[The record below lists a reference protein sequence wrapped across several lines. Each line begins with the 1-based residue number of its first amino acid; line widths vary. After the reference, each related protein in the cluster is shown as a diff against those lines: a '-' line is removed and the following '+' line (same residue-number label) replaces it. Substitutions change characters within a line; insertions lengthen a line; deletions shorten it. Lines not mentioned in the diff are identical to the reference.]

1 MLKKWN
7 IIWITV
13 LLAVAMV
20 FFTACGGNE
29 PASGNNGT
37 DPGTATSGEDGG
49 TEDPEM
55 GTDPGEVDGL
65 DLIGGSLSYVCEQ
78 NKLSKLLDFYENI
91 HLVTR
96 FTDGEEGQC
105 VYFRFQGNNGWAAVD
120 YSETNRQVLSGCIGP
135 MYFYTEPGKVT
146 GLLNMEEYT
155 AGSQPE
161 DEAYFDLAISA
172 MINEDAQVENVED
185 LGNYVKVTASIQTA
199 DGVLHDIYV
208 LDKST
213 LHLIEAFYMDADG
226 MEMGGNSLEKNWDD
240 NGLIAN
246 FLTAWEET
254 RTVTFIYDKMLAN
267 GNVVTEKAK
276 VEVPATW
283 EVLPQYPEE
292 TYYYM
297 NKENTIPYTY
307 PGDGKSYKVYVT
319 NVAG

>member
-7 IIWITV
+7 IVWITV

-20 FFTACGGNE
+20 FFTACGGDE

-96 FTDGEEGQC
+96 FTDGDEGQC

-135 MYFYTEPGKVT
+135 MYFYTEPGVVT

-155 AGSQPE
+155 ANQPNGE
-161 DEAYFDLAISA
+161 PYFDQAIAA

-185 LGNYVKVTASIQTA
+185 LGNYLKVTAGVQMA
-199 DGVLHDIYV
+199 DGLLHDIYV
-208 LDKST
+208 LDKGS

-319 NVAG
+319 NIAG

>member
-7 IIWITV
+7 MIWITV

-20 FFTACGGNE
+20 FFSACGGE
-29 PASGNNGT
+29 KPASGNNGI
-37 DPGTATSGEDGG
+37 DQEAGMES
-49 TEDPEM
+49 
-55 GTDPGEVDGL
+55 GEVDGL
-65 DLIGGSLSYVCEQ
+65 DLIGGSLSYVCQQ

-91 HLVTR
+91 YLVTR

-135 MYFYTEPGKVT
+135 MYFYTEPGVVT

-155 AGSQPE
+155 ANKPNEEPS
-161 DEAYFDLAISA
+161 FDQAIAA
-172 MINEDAQVENVED
+172 MINVDAQVEKVED
-185 LGNYVKVTASIQTA
+185 LGNYLKVTAGIETA
-199 DGVLHDIYV
+199 DGLLHDIYV
-208 LDKST
+208 LDKES

-254 RTVTFIYDKMLAN
+254 RTVTFIYDKMLAD
-267 GNVVTEKAK
+267 GNTVTEKSN

-297 NKENTIPYTY
+297 NQENTIPYTY
-307 PGDGKSYKVYVT
+307 PGDGKSYEVYVT
-319 NVAG
+319 NIAG

>member
-7 IIWITV
+7 MIWITV

-20 FFTACGGNE
+20 FFSACGGE
-29 PASGNNGT
+29 KPASGNNGI
-37 DPGTATSGEDGG
+37 DQEAGMES
-49 TEDPEM
+49 
-55 GTDPGEVDGL
+55 GEVDGL
-65 DLIGGSLSYVCEQ
+65 DLIGGSLSYVCQQ

-91 HLVTR
+91 YLVTR

-105 VYFRFQGNNGWAAVD
+105 VYFRFQGNNGLAAVD

-135 MYFYTEPGKVT
+135 MYFYTEPGVVT

-155 AGSQPE
+155 ANKPNEEPS
-161 DEAYFDLAISA
+161 FDQAIAA
-172 MINEDAQVENVED
+172 MINVDAQVEKVED
-185 LGNYVKVTASIQTA
+185 LGNYLKVTAGIETA
-199 DGVLHDIYV
+199 DGLLHDIYV
-208 LDKST
+208 LDKES

-254 RTVTFIYDKMLAN
+254 RTVTFIYDKMLAD
-267 GNVVTEKAK
+267 GNTVTEKSN

-297 NKENTIPYTY
+297 NQENTIPYTY
-307 PGDGKSYKVYVT
+307 PGDGKSYEVYVT
-319 NVAG
+319 NIAG

>member
-7 IIWITV
+7 MIWITV

-20 FFTACGGNE
+20 FFSACGGE
-29 PASGNNGT
+29 KPVSGNNGT
-37 DPGTATSGEDGG
+37 DQEAGMES
-49 TEDPEM
+49 
-55 GTDPGEVDGL
+55 GEVDGL
-65 DLIGGSLSYVCEQ
+65 DLIGGSLSYVCQQ

-135 MYFYTEPGKVT
+135 MYFYTEPGVVT

-155 AGSQPE
+155 ANQPNE
-161 DEAYFDLAISA
+161 EPSFDQAIAA
-172 MINEDAQVENVED
+172 MINEDAQVEKVED
-185 LGNYVKVTASIQTA
+185 LGNYLKVTAGIETA
-199 DGVLHDIYV
+199 DGLLHDIYV
-208 LDKST
+208 LDKES

-254 RTVTFIYDKMLAN
+254 RTVTFIYDKMLAD
-267 GNVVTEKAK
+267 GNTVTEKSN

-297 NKENTIPYTY
+297 NQENTIPYTY
-307 PGDGKSYKVYVT
+307 PGDGKSYEVYVT
-319 NVAG
+319 NIAG

>member
-7 IIWITV
+7 MIWITV

-20 FFTACGGNE
+20 FFSACGGE
-29 PASGNNGT
+29 KPASGNNGT
-37 DPGTATSGEDGG
+37 DQEAGMES
-49 TEDPEM
+49 
-55 GTDPGEVDGL
+55 GEVDGL
-65 DLIGGSLSYVCEQ
+65 DLIGGSLPYVCEQ

-96 FTDGEEGQC
+96 FTDGDEGQC

-135 MYFYTEPGKVT
+135 MYFYTEPGVVT

-155 AGSQPE
+155 ANQPNE
-161 DEAYFDLAISA
+161 EPSFDQAIAA
-172 MINEDAQVENVED
+172 MINEDAQVEKVED
-185 LGNYVKVTASIQTA
+185 LGNYLKVTAGIETA
-199 DGVLHDIYV
+199 DGLLHDIYV
-208 LDKST
+208 LDKES

-254 RTVTFIYDKMLAN
+254 RTVTFIYDKMLAD
-267 GNVVTEKAK
+267 GNTVTEKSN

-292 TYYYM
+292 TFYYM
-297 NKENTIPYTY
+297 NQENTIPYTY
-307 PGDGKSYKVYVT
+307 PGDGKSYEVYVT
-319 NVAG
+319 NIAG

>member
-7 IIWITV
+7 MIWITV

-20 FFTACGGNE
+20 FFSACGGE
-29 PASGNNGT
+29 KPASGNNGT
-37 DPGTATSGEDGG
+37 DQEAGMES
-49 TEDPEM
+49 
-55 GTDPGEVDGL
+55 GEVDGL
-65 DLIGGSLSYVCEQ
+65 DLIGGSLSYVCQQ

-91 HLVTR
+91 YLVTR

-135 MYFYTEPGKVT
+135 MYFYTEPGVVT

-155 AGSQPE
+155 ANKPNEEPS
-161 DEAYFDLAISA
+161 FDQAIAA
-172 MINEDAQVENVED
+172 MINEDAQVEKVED
-185 LGNYVKVTASIQTA
+185 LGNYLKVTAGIETA
-199 DGVLHDIYV
+199 DGLLHDIYV
-208 LDKST
+208 LDKES

-254 RTVTFIYDKMLAN
+254 RTVTFIYDKMLAD
-267 GNVVTEKAK
+267 GNTVTEKVN
-276 VEVPATW
+276 VEIPATW

-297 NKENTIPYTY
+297 NQENTIPYTY
-307 PGDGKSYKVYVT
+307 PGDGKSYEVYVT
-319 NVAG
+319 NIAG

>member
-7 IIWITV
+7 MIWITV

-20 FFTACGGNE
+20 FFSACGGE
-29 PASGNNGT
+29 KPASGNNGT
-37 DPGTATSGEDGG
+37 DQEAGMES
-49 TEDPEM
+49 
-55 GTDPGEVDGL
+55 GEVDGL
-65 DLIGGSLSYVCEQ
+65 DLIGGSLSYVCQQ

-91 HLVTR
+91 YLVTR

-135 MYFYTEPGKVT
+135 MYFYTEPGVVT

-155 AGSQPE
+155 ANKPNEEPS
-161 DEAYFDLAISA
+161 FDQAIAA
-172 MINEDAQVENVED
+172 MINEDAQVEKVED
-185 LGNYVKVTASIQTA
+185 LGNYLKVTAGIETA
-199 DGVLHDIYV
+199 DGLLHDIYV
-208 LDKST
+208 LDKES

-254 RTVTFIYDKMLAN
+254 RTVTFIYDKMLAD
-267 GNVVTEKAK
+267 GNTVTEKSN

-292 TYYYM
+292 TFYYM
-297 NKENTIPYTY
+297 NQENTIPYTY
-307 PGDGKSYKVYVT
+307 PGDGKSYEVYVT
-319 NVAG
+319 NIAG

>member
-7 IIWITV
+7 MIWITV

-20 FFTACGGNE
+20 FFSACGGE
-29 PASGNNGT
+29 KPASGNNGT
-37 DPGTATSGEDGG
+37 DQEAGMES
-49 TEDPEM
+49 
-55 GTDPGEVDGL
+55 GEVDGL
-65 DLIGGSLSYVCEQ
+65 DLIGGSLSYVCQQ

-135 MYFYTEPGKVT
+135 MYFYTEPGVVT
-146 GLLNMEEYT
+146 GLLNMEEYN
-155 AGSQPE
+155 ANQPNE
-161 DEAYFDLAISA
+161 EPSFDQAIAA
-172 MINEDAQVENVED
+172 MINEDAQVEKVED
-185 LGNYVKVTASIQTA
+185 LGNYLKVTAGIETA
-199 DGVLHDIYV
+199 DGLLHDIYV
-208 LDKST
+208 LDKES

-254 RTVTFIYDKMLAN
+254 RTVTFIYDKMLAD
-267 GNVVTEKAK
+267 GNTVTEKSN

-297 NKENTIPYTY
+297 NQENTIPYTY
-307 PGDGKSYKVYVT
+307 PGDGKSYEVYVT
-319 NVAG
+319 NIAG

>member
-7 IIWITV
+7 MIWITV

-20 FFTACGGNE
+20 FFSACGGE
-29 PASGNNGT
+29 KPASGNNGT
-37 DPGTATSGEDGG
+37 DQEAGMES
-49 TEDPEM
+49 
-55 GTDPGEVDGL
+55 GEVDGL
-65 DLIGGSLSYVCEQ
+65 DLIGGSLSYVCQQ

-91 HLVTR
+91 YLVTR

-135 MYFYTEPGKVT
+135 MYFYTEPGVVT

-155 AGSQPE
+155 ANQPNE
-161 DEAYFDLAISA
+161 EPSFDQAIAA
-172 MINEDAQVENVED
+172 MINEDAQVEKVED
-185 LGNYVKVTASIQTA
+185 LGNYLKVTAGIETA
-199 DGVLHDIYV
+199 DGLLHDIYV
-208 LDKST
+208 LDKES

-254 RTVTFIYDKMLAN
+254 RTVTFIYDKMLAD
-267 GNVVTEKAK
+267 GNTVTEKSN

-292 TYYYM
+292 TFYYM
-297 NKENTIPYTY
+297 NQENTIPYTY
-307 PGDGKSYKVYVT
+307 PGDGKSYEVYVT
-319 NVAG
+319 NIAG

>member
-1 MLKKWN
+1 M
-7 IIWITV
+7 IWITV

-20 FFTACGGNE
+20 FFSACGGE
-29 PASGNNGT
+29 KPASGNNGT
-37 DPGTATSGEDGG
+37 DQEAGMES
-49 TEDPEM
+49 
-55 GTDPGEVDGL
+55 GEVDGL
-65 DLIGGSLSYVCEQ
+65 DLIGGSLSYVCQQ

-91 HLVTR
+91 YLVTR

-135 MYFYTEPGKVT
+135 MYFYTEPGVVT

-155 AGSQPE
+155 ANKPNEEPS
-161 DEAYFDLAISA
+161 FDQAIAA
-172 MINEDAQVENVED
+172 MINVDAQVEKVED
-185 LGNYVKVTASIQTA
+185 LGNYLKVTAGIETA
-199 DGVLHDIYV
+199 DGLLHDIYV
-208 LDKST
+208 LDKES

-254 RTVTFIYDKMLAN
+254 RTVTFIYDKMLAD
-267 GNVVTEKAK
+267 GNTVTEKVN
-276 VEVPATW
+276 VEIPATW

-297 NKENTIPYTY
+297 NQENTIPYTY
-307 PGDGKSYKVYVT
+307 PGDGKSYEVYVT
-319 NVAG
+319 NIAG

>member
-7 IIWITV
+7 MIWITV

-20 FFTACGGNE
+20 FFSACGGE
-29 PASGNNGT
+29 KPASGNNGT
-37 DPGTATSGEDGG
+37 DQEAGMES
-49 TEDPEM
+49 
-55 GTDPGEVDGL
+55 GEVDGL
-65 DLIGGSLSYVCEQ
+65 DLIGGSLSYVCQQ

-91 HLVTR
+91 YLVTR

-135 MYFYTEPGKVT
+135 MYFYTEPGVVT

-155 AGSQPE
+155 ANQPNAE
-161 DEAYFDLAISA
+161 PSFDQAIAA
-172 MINEDAQVENVED
+172 MINEDAQVEKVED
-185 LGNYVKVTASIQTA
+185 LGNYLKVTAGIETA
-199 DGVLHDIYV
+199 DGLLHDIYV
-208 LDKST
+208 LDKES

-254 RTVTFIYDKMLAN
+254 RTVTFIYDKMLAD
-267 GNVVTEKAK
+267 GNTVTEKSN

-297 NKENTIPYTY
+297 NQENTIPYTY
-307 PGDGKSYKVYVT
+307 PGDGKSYEVYVT
-319 NVAG
+319 NIAG

>member
-7 IIWITV
+7 MIWITV

-20 FFTACGGNE
+20 FFSACGGE
-29 PASGNNGT
+29 KPASGNNGT
-37 DPGTATSGEDGG
+37 DQEAGMES
-49 TEDPEM
+49 
-55 GTDPGEVDGL
+55 GEVDGL
-65 DLIGGSLSYVCEQ
+65 DLIGGSLSYVCQQ

-135 MYFYTEPGKVT
+135 MYFYTEPGVVT

-155 AGSQPE
+155 ANQPNE
-161 DEAYFDLAISA
+161 EPSFDQAIAA
-172 MINEDAQVENVED
+172 MINVDAQVEKVED
-185 LGNYVKVTASIQTA
+185 LGNYLKVTAGIETA
-199 DGVLHDIYV
+199 DGLLHDIYV
-208 LDKST
+208 LDKES

-254 RTVTFIYDKMLAN
+254 RTVTFIYDKMLAD
-267 GNVVTEKAK
+267 GNTVTEKVN
-276 VEVPATW
+276 VEIPATW

-297 NKENTIPYTY
+297 NQENTIPYTY
-307 PGDGKSYKVYVT
+307 PGDGKSYEVYVT
-319 NVAG
+319 NIAG

>member
-7 IIWITV
+7 MIWITV

-20 FFTACGGNE
+20 FFSACGGE
-29 PASGNNGT
+29 KPASGNNGT
-37 DPGTATSGEDGG
+37 DQEAGMES
-49 TEDPEM
+49 
-55 GTDPGEVDGL
+55 GEVDGL
-65 DLIGGSLSYVCEQ
+65 DLIGGSLSYVCQQ

-135 MYFYTEPGKVT
+135 MYFYTEPGVVT

-155 AGSQPE
+155 ANQPNE
-161 DEAYFDLAISA
+161 EPSFDQAIAA
-172 MINEDAQVENVED
+172 MINVDAQVEKVEH
-185 LGNYVKVTASIQTA
+185 LGNYLKVTAGIETA
-199 DGVLHDIYV
+199 DGLLHDIYV
-208 LDKST
+208 LDKES

-254 RTVTFIYDKMLAN
+254 RTVTFIYDKMLAD
-267 GNVVTEKAK
+267 GNTVTEKSN

-297 NKENTIPYTY
+297 NQENTIPYTY
-307 PGDGKSYKVYVT
+307 PGDGKSYEVYVT
-319 NVAG
+319 NIAG

>member
-7 IIWITV
+7 MIWITV

-20 FFTACGGNE
+20 FFSACGGE
-29 PASGNNGT
+29 KPASGNNGT
-37 DPGTATSGEDGG
+37 G
-49 TEDPEM
+49 TEPPTAGTNDPET
-55 GTDPGEVDGL
+55 GTDSGEVDGL

-91 HLVTR
+91 YLVTR

-135 MYFYTEPGKVT
+135 MYFYTETGVVT

-155 AGSQPE
+155 ANQPNE
-161 DEAYFDLAISA
+161 EPSFDQAIAA
-172 MINEDAQVENVED
+172 MINEDAQVEKVED
-185 LGNYVKVTASIQTA
+185 LGNYLKVTAGIETA
-199 DGVLHDIYV
+199 DGLLHDIYV
-208 LDKST
+208 LDKES

-254 RTVTFIYDKMLAN
+254 RTVTFIYDKMLAD
-267 GNVVTEKAK
+267 GNTVTEKSN

-292 TYYYM
+292 TFYYM
-297 NKENTIPYTY
+297 NQENTIPYTY
-307 PGDGKSYKVYVT
+307 PGDGKSYEVYVT
-319 NVAG
+319 NIAG

>member
-7 IIWITV
+7 MIWITV

-20 FFTACGGNE
+20 FFSACGGE
-29 PASGNNGT
+29 KPVSGNNGP
-37 DPGTATSGEDGG
+37 DQEAGMES
-49 TEDPEM
+49 
-55 GTDPGEVDGL
+55 GEVDGL
-65 DLIGGSLSYVCEQ
+65 DLIGGSLSYVCQQ

-135 MYFYTEPGKVT
+135 MYFYTEPGVVT

-155 AGSQPE
+155 ANQPNAE
-161 DEAYFDLAISA
+161 PSFDQAIAA
-172 MINEDAQVENVED
+172 MINEDAQVEKVED
-185 LGNYVKVTASIQTA
+185 LGNYLKVTAGIETA
-199 DGVLHDIYV
+199 DGLLHDIYV
-208 LDKST
+208 LDKES

-254 RTVTFIYDKMLAN
+254 RTVTFIYDKMLAD
-267 GNVVTEKAK
+267 GNTVTEKSN

-297 NKENTIPYTY
+297 NQENTITYTY
-307 PGDGKSYKVYVT
+307 PGDGKSYEVYVT
-319 NVAG
+319 NIAG

>member
-7 IIWITV
+7 MIWITV

-20 FFTACGGNE
+20 FFSACGGE
-29 PASGNNGT
+29 KPASGNNGT
-37 DPGTATSGEDGG
+37 DQEAGMES
-49 TEDPEM
+49 
-55 GTDPGEVDGL
+55 GEVDGL
-65 DLIGGSLSYVCEQ
+65 DLIGGSLSYVCQQ

-91 HLVTR
+91 YLVTR

-135 MYFYTEPGKVT
+135 MYFYTEPGVVT

-155 AGSQPE
+155 ANKPNEEPS
-161 DEAYFDLAISA
+161 FDQAIAA
-172 MINEDAQVENVED
+172 MINVDAQVEKVED
-185 LGNYVKVTASIQTA
+185 LGNYLKVTAGIETA
-199 DGVLHDIYV
+199 DGLLHDIYV
-208 LDKST
+208 LDKES

-254 RTVTFIYDKMLAN
+254 RTVTFIYDKMLAD
-267 GNVVTEKAK
+267 GNTVTEKVN
-276 VEVPATW
+276 VEIPATW

-297 NKENTIPYTY
+297 NQENTIPYTY
-307 PGDGKSYKVYVT
+307 PGDGKSYEVYVT
-319 NVAG
+319 NIAG

>member
-7 IIWITV
+7 MIWITV

-20 FFTACGGNE
+20 FFSACGGE
-29 PASGNNGT
+29 KPASGNNGT
-37 DPGTATSGEDGG
+37 DQEAGMES
-49 TEDPEM
+49 
-55 GTDPGEVDGL
+55 GEVDGL
-65 DLIGGSLSYVCEQ
+65 DLIGGSLSYVCQQ

-135 MYFYTEPGKVT
+135 MYFYTEPGVVT

-155 AGSQPE
+155 ANQPNAE
-161 DEAYFDLAISA
+161 PSFDQAIAA
-172 MINEDAQVENVED
+172 MINEDAQVEKVED
-185 LGNYVKVTASIQTA
+185 LGNYLKVTAGIETA
-199 DGVLHDIYV
+199 DGLLHDIYV
-208 LDKST
+208 LDKES

-254 RTVTFIYDKMLAN
+254 RTVTFIYDKMLAD
-267 GNVVTEKAK
+267 GNTVTEKSN

-292 TYYYM
+292 TFYYM
-297 NKENTIPYTY
+297 NQENTIPYTY
-307 PGDGKSYKVYVT
+307 PGDGKSYEVYVT
-319 NVAG
+319 NIAG

>member
-1 MLKKWN
+1 MIKKWN

-55 GTDPGEVDGL
+55 GTDPGEMDGL

-78 NKLSKLLDFYENI
+78 NKLSKLLDLYENI

-96 FTDGEEGQC
+96 FTDGDEGQC

-135 MYFYTEPGKVT
+135 MYFYTEPGVVT

-155 AGSQPE
+155 SNQPNE
-161 DEAYFDLAISA
+161 EPYFDQAIAA
-172 MINEDAQVENVED
+172 MINEDAQVEKVED
-185 LGNYVKVTASIQTA
+185 LGNYLKVTTGVQTA
-199 DGVLHDIYV
+199 DGLLHDIYV
-208 LDKST
+208 LDKGS

>member
-7 IIWITV
+7 MIWITV

-20 FFTACGGNE
+20 FFSACGGE
-29 PASGNNGT
+29 KPASGNNGT
-37 DPGTATSGEDGG
+37 DQEAGMES
-49 TEDPEM
+49 
-55 GTDPGEVDGL
+55 GEVDGL
-65 DLIGGSLSYVCEQ
+65 DLIGGSLSYVCQQ

-91 HLVTR
+91 YLVTR

-135 MYFYTEPGKVT
+135 MYFYTEPGVVT

-155 AGSQPE
+155 ANQPNE
-161 DEAYFDLAISA
+161 EPSFDQAIAA
-172 MINEDAQVENVED
+172 MINEDAQVEKVED
-185 LGNYVKVTASIQTA
+185 LGNYLKVTAGIETA
-199 DGVLHDIYV
+199 DGLLHDIYV
-208 LDKST
+208 LDKES

-254 RTVTFIYDKMLAN
+254 RTVTFIYDKMLAD
-267 GNVVTEKAK
+267 GNTVTEKSN

-297 NKENTIPYTY
+297 NQENTIPYTY
-307 PGDGKSYKVYVT
+307 PGDGKSYEVYVT
-319 NVAG
+319 NIAG

>member
-1 MLKKWN
+1 M
-7 IIWITV
+7 IWITV

-20 FFTACGGNE
+20 FFSACGGE
-29 PASGNNGT
+29 KPASGNNGT
-37 DPGTATSGEDGG
+37 DQEAGMES
-49 TEDPEM
+49 
-55 GTDPGEVDGL
+55 GEVDGL
-65 DLIGGSLSYVCEQ
+65 DLIGGSLSYVCQQ

-91 HLVTR
+91 YLVTR

-135 MYFYTEPGKVT
+135 MYFYTEPGVVT

-155 AGSQPE
+155 ANQPNE
-161 DEAYFDLAISA
+161 EPSFDQAIAA
-172 MINEDAQVENVED
+172 MINEDAQVEKVED
-185 LGNYVKVTASIQTA
+185 LGNYLKVTAGIETA
-199 DGVLHDIYV
+199 DGLLHDIYV
-208 LDKST
+208 LDKES

-254 RTVTFIYDKMLAN
+254 RTVTFIYDKMLAD
-267 GNVVTEKAK
+267 GNTVTEKSN

-283 EVLPQYPEE
+283 EVLPQYPEG
-292 TYYYM
+292 TFYYM
-297 NKENTIPYTY
+297 NQENTIPYTY
-307 PGDGKSYKVYVT
+307 PGDGKSYEVYVT
-319 NVAG
+319 NIAG

>member
-7 IIWITV
+7 MIWITV

-20 FFTACGGNE
+20 FFSACGGE
-29 PASGNNGT
+29 KPASGNNGT
-37 DPGTATSGEDGG
+37 DQEAGMES
-49 TEDPEM
+49 
-55 GTDPGEVDGL
+55 GEVDGL
-65 DLIGGSLSYVCEQ
+65 DLIGGSLSYVCQQ
-78 NKLSKLLDFYENI
+78 NKLSKLLDFYETI
-91 HLVTR
+91 YLVTR

-135 MYFYTEPGKVT
+135 MYFYTEPGVVT

-155 AGSQPE
+155 ANQPNE
-161 DEAYFDLAISA
+161 EPSFDQAIAA
-172 MINEDAQVENVED
+172 MINEDAQVEKVED
-185 LGNYVKVTASIQTA
+185 LGNYLKVTAGIETA
-199 DGVLHDIYV
+199 DGLLHDIYV
-208 LDKST
+208 LDKES

-254 RTVTFIYDKMLAN
+254 RTVTFIYDEMLAD
-267 GNVVTEKAK
+267 GNTVTEKSN

-297 NKENTIPYTY
+297 NQENTIPYTY
-307 PGDGKSYKVYVT
+307 PGDGKSYEVYVT
-319 NVAG
+319 NIAG

>member
-1 MLKKWN
+1 M
-7 IIWITV
+7 IWITV

-20 FFTACGGNE
+20 FFSACGGE
-29 PASGNNGT
+29 KPASGNNGI
-37 DPGTATSGEDGG
+37 DQEAGMES
-49 TEDPEM
+49 
-55 GTDPGEVDGL
+55 GEVDGL
-65 DLIGGSLSYVCEQ
+65 DLIGGSLSYVCQQ

-91 HLVTR
+91 YLVTR

-135 MYFYTEPGKVT
+135 MYFYTEPGVVT

-155 AGSQPE
+155 ANKPNEEPS
-161 DEAYFDLAISA
+161 FDQAIAA
-172 MINEDAQVENVED
+172 MINVDAQVEKVED
-185 LGNYVKVTASIQTA
+185 LGNYLKVTAGIETA
-199 DGVLHDIYV
+199 DGLLHDIYV
-208 LDKST
+208 LDKES

-254 RTVTFIYDKMLAN
+254 RTVTFIYDKMLAD
-267 GNVVTEKAK
+267 GNTVTEKSN

-297 NKENTIPYTY
+297 NQENTIPYTY
-307 PGDGKSYKVYVT
+307 PGDGKSYEVYVT
-319 NVAG
+319 NIAG

>member
-7 IIWITV
+7 MIWITV

-20 FFTACGGNE
+20 FFSACGGE
-29 PASGNNGT
+29 KPASGNNGT
-37 DPGTATSGEDGG
+37 DQEAGMES
-49 TEDPEM
+49 
-55 GTDPGEVDGL
+55 GEVDGL
-65 DLIGGSLSYVCEQ
+65 DLIGGSLSYVCQQ

-91 HLVTR
+91 YLVTS

-135 MYFYTEPGKVT
+135 MYFYTEPGVVT

-155 AGSQPE
+155 ANQPNE
-161 DEAYFDLAISA
+161 EPSFDQAIAA
-172 MINEDAQVENVED
+172 MINEDAQVEKVED
-185 LGNYVKVTASIQTA
+185 LGNYLKVTAGIETA
-199 DGVLHDIYV
+199 DGLLHDIYV
-208 LDKST
+208 LDKES

-254 RTVTFIYDKMLAN
+254 RTVTFIYDKMLAD
-267 GNVVTEKAK
+267 GNTVTEKSN

-297 NKENTIPYTY
+297 NQENTIPYTY
-307 PGDGKSYKVYVT
+307 PGDGKSYEVYVT
-319 NVAG
+319 NIAG

>member
-7 IIWITV
+7 MIWITV

-20 FFTACGGNE
+20 FFSACGGE
-29 PASGNNGT
+29 KPASGNNGT
-37 DPGTATSGEDGG
+37 DQEAGMES
-49 TEDPEM
+49 
-55 GTDPGEVDGL
+55 GEVDGL
-65 DLIGGSLSYVCEQ
+65 DLIGGSLSYVCQQ
-78 NKLSKLLDFYENI
+78 NKLSKLLDFYETI
-91 HLVTR
+91 YLVTR

-135 MYFYTEPGKVT
+135 MYFYTEPGVVT

-155 AGSQPE
+155 ANQPNE
-161 DEAYFDLAISA
+161 EPSFDQAIAA
-172 MINEDAQVENVED
+172 MINEDAQVEKVED
-185 LGNYVKVTASIQTA
+185 LGNYLKVTAGIETA
-199 DGVLHDIYV
+199 DGLLHDIYV
-208 LDKST
+208 LDKES

-254 RTVTFIYDKMLAN
+254 RTVTFIYDKMLTN
-267 GNVVTEKAK
+267 GNTVTEKVN

-292 TYYYM
+292 TFYYM
-297 NKENTIPYTY
+297 NQENTIPYTY
-307 PGDGKSYKVYVT
+307 PGDGKSYEVYVT
-319 NVAG
+319 NIAG

>member
-7 IIWITV
+7 MIWITV

-20 FFTACGGNE
+20 FFSACGGE
-29 PASGNNGT
+29 KPASGNNGI
-37 DPGTATSGEDGG
+37 DQEAGMES
-49 TEDPEM
+49 
-55 GTDPGEVDGL
+55 GEVDGL
-65 DLIGGSLSYVCEQ
+65 DLIGGSLSYVCQQ

-91 HLVTR
+91 YLVTR

-135 MYFYTEPGKVT
+135 MYFYTEPGVVT

-155 AGSQPE
+155 ANKPNEEPS
-161 DEAYFDLAISA
+161 FDQAIAA
-172 MINEDAQVENVED
+172 MINVDAQVEKVED
-185 LGNYVKVTASIQTA
+185 LGNYLKVTAGIETA
-199 DGVLHDIYV
+199 DGLLHDIYV
-208 LDKST
+208 LDKES

-254 RTVTFIYDKMLAN
+254 RTVTFIYDKMLAD
-267 GNVVTEKAK
+267 GNTVTEKSN

-307 PGDGKSYKVYVT
+307 PGDGKSYEVYVT
-319 NVAG
+319 NIAG

>member
-13 LLAVAMV
+13 LLAVAIV
-20 FFTACGGNE
+20 FFTACGGDE

-55 GTDPGEVDGL
+55 GTYPGEVEGL
-65 DLIGGSLSYVCEQ
+65 DLIGGSLSYICEQ

-120 YSETNRQVLSGCIGP
+120 YSETNRQALSGCIGP
-135 MYFYTEPGKVT
+135 INFYTEPGVVT

-155 AGSQPE
+155 SNQPNE
-161 DEAYFDLAISA
+161 EPSFDQAIAA
-172 MINEDAQVENVED
+172 MINEDAQVEKVED
-185 LGNYVKVTASIQTA
+185 LGNYLKVTTGVQTA
-199 DGVLHDIYV
+199 DGLLHDIYV
-208 LDKST
+208 LDKGS

>member
-1 MLKKWN
+1 
-7 IIWITV
+7 
-13 LLAVAMV
+13 
-20 FFTACGGNE
+20 
-29 PASGNNGT
+29 
-37 DPGTATSGEDGG
+37 
-49 TEDPEM
+49 
-55 GTDPGEVDGL
+55 
-65 DLIGGSLSYVCEQ
+65 
-78 NKLSKLLDFYENI
+78 
-91 HLVTR
+91 
-96 FTDGEEGQC
+96 
-105 VYFRFQGNNGWAAVD
+105 
-120 YSETNRQVLSGCIGP
+120 
-135 MYFYTEPGKVT
+135 
-146 GLLNMEEYT
+146 
-155 AGSQPE
+155 
-161 DEAYFDLAISA
+161 
-172 MINEDAQVENVED
+172 
-185 LGNYVKVTASIQTA
+185 
-199 DGVLHDIYV
+199 
-208 LDKST
+208 
-213 LHLIEAFYMDADG
+213 

>member
-7 IIWITV
+7 MIWITV

-20 FFTACGGNE
+20 FFSACGGE
-29 PASGNNGT
+29 KPASGNNGT
-37 DPGTATSGEDGG
+37 DQEAGMES
-49 TEDPEM
+49 
-55 GTDPGEVDGL
+55 GEVDGL
-65 DLIGGSLSYVCEQ
+65 DLIGGSLSYVCQQ

-135 MYFYTEPGKVT
+135 MYFYTEPGVVT

-155 AGSQPE
+155 ANQPNE
-161 DEAYFDLAISA
+161 EPSFDQAIAA
-172 MINEDAQVENVED
+172 MINEDAQVEKVED
-185 LGNYVKVTASIQTA
+185 LGNYLKVTAGIETA
-199 DGVLHDIYV
+199 DGLLHDIYV
-208 LDKST
+208 LDKES

-254 RTVTFIYDKMLAN
+254 RTVTFIYDKMLAD
-267 GNVVTEKAK
+267 GNTVTENSN

-292 TYYYM
+292 TFYYM
-297 NKENTIPYTY
+297 NQENTIPYTY
-307 PGDGKSYKVYVT
+307 PGDGKSYEVYVT
-319 NVAG
+319 NIAG

>member
-7 IIWITV
+7 IVWITV

-29 PASGNNGT
+29 PASGNDGT
-37 DPGTATSGEDGG
+37 DSETATSGEDGG

-96 FTDGEEGQC
+96 FTDGDEGQC

-135 MYFYTEPGKVT
+135 MYFYTEPGVVT

-155 AGSQPE
+155 SNQPNE
-161 DEAYFDLAISA
+161 EPYFDQAIAA

-185 LGNYVKVTASIQTA
+185 LGNYLKVTTGVQTA
-199 DGVLHDIYV
+199 DGLLHDIYV
-208 LDKST
+208 LDK
-213 LHLIEAFYMDADG
+213 G
-226 MEMGGNSLEKNWDD
+226 SL
-240 NGLIAN
+240 
-246 FLTAWEET
+246 
-254 RTVTFIYDKMLAN
+254 
-267 GNVVTEKAK
+267 
-276 VEVPATW
+276 
-283 EVLPQYPEE
+283 
-292 TYYYM
+292 
-297 NKENTIPYTY
+297 
-307 PGDGKSYKVYVT
+307 
-319 NVAG
+319 

>member
-1 MLKKWN
+1 M
-7 IIWITV
+7 IWITV

-20 FFTACGGNE
+20 FFSACGGE
-29 PASGNNGT
+29 KPASGNNGI
-37 DPGTATSGEDGG
+37 DQEAGMES
-49 TEDPEM
+49 
-55 GTDPGEVDGL
+55 GEVDGL
-65 DLIGGSLSYVCEQ
+65 DLIGGSLSYVCQQ

-91 HLVTR
+91 YLVTR

-105 VYFRFQGNNGWAAVD
+105 VYFRFQGNNGWASVD

-135 MYFYTEPGKVT
+135 MYFYTEPGVVT

-155 AGSQPE
+155 ANKPNEEPS
-161 DEAYFDLAISA
+161 FDQAIAA
-172 MINEDAQVENVED
+172 MINVDAQVEKVED
-185 LGNYVKVTASIQTA
+185 LGNYLKVTAGIETA
-199 DGVLHDIYV
+199 DGLLHDIYV
-208 LDKST
+208 LDKES

-254 RTVTFIYDKMLAN
+254 RTVTFIYDKMLAD
-267 GNVVTEKAK
+267 GNTVTEKSN

-297 NKENTIPYTY
+297 NQENTIPYTY
-307 PGDGKSYKVYVT
+307 PGDGKSYEVYVT
-319 NVAG
+319 NIAG